1 MPEKA
6 VKGHRQ
12 TARLLRAML
21 PAVPLADFRAIES
34 IAARGHLRHLPPSI
48 RVWQAVT
55 THIRH
60 AHTDYDELLAEGY
73 DPASARHF
81 VIGAM
86 NAKLAEWGALQR
98 LSAEINDFDDAPD
111 R

>member
-6 VKGHRQ
+6 VKGHRH
-12 TARLLRAML
+12 TTRLLRAML
-21 PAVPLADFRAIES
+21 PAVPLADFRAIEA
-34 IAARGHLRHLPPSI
+34 IAAKGHLRHLPPSI

-60 AHTDYDELLAEGY
+60 VHTDYDELLAEGY
-73 DPASARHF
+73 DPAAARHF
-81 VIGAM
+81 VIDAM
-86 NAKLAEWGALQR
+86 NAKLSEWGALQR
-98 LSAEINDFDDAPD
+98 LSATADDPETTPD